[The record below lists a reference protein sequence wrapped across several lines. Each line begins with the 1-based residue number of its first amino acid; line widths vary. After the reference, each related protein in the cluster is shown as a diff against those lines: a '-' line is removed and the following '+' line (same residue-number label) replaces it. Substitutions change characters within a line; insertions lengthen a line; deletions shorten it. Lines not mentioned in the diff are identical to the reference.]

1 MSTVVAET
9 TSTNTHM
16 SALWRN
22 LMAIEIVWYRDILR
36 YLRDW
41 VRIITSLMQPLLF
54 LFIFGSGLAS
64 SFSPAGARPGG
75 VAGVSF
81 QTFIFP
87 GVVSMAV
94 LFTAIFSAISIVWDR
109 EFGFL
114 REMLVA
120 PVSRTS
126 IVLGKALG
134 GSTIAMFQG
143 TLMLVFA
150 PLIGVRLD
158 VGLVIILMLEML
170 LLAFTMTSLGI
181 VIASRMQ
188 SMESFSVVMQFVL
201 MPMFFL
207 SGALFP
213 LTHVPGWL
221 AFLNKLDPVTYGVDP
236 LRQAVMSGMKLP
248 PVVARQLGL
257 GVQVFGTTLSV
268 LAELLIVGALGVIFV
283 SWAALSFG
291 KQD

>member
-94 LFTAIFSAISIVWDR
+94 LFTAISSAISIVWDR